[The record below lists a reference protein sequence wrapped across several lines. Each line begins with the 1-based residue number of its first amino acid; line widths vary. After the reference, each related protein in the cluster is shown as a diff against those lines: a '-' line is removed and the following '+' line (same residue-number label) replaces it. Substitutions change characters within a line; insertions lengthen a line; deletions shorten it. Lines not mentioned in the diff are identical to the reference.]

1 MKNRVNAYTG
11 WLTINAAIV
20 LVANNTSAEAIAKVE
35 SIVFVVIIFTFICI
49 SRIAY
54 IMIRLTPL
62 KRVRHI
68 RLTPILA
75 FETFPV
81 AFK

>member
-1 MKNRVNAYTG
+1 MKNRVNAYAG

-35 SIVFVVIIFTFICI
+35 SVIVFVIIFTFIDI

-54 IMIRLTPL
+54 IMIRLTP
-62 KRVRHI
+62 
-68 RLTPILA
+68 
-75 FETFPV
+75 
-81 AFK
+81 FK

>member
-1 MKNRVNAYTG
+1 LKNRVNAYAG

-35 SIVFVVIIFTFICI
+35 SVIVFFVIIFTFIYI

-54 IMIRLTPL
+54 IMIRLTP
-62 KRVRHI
+62 
-68 RLTPILA
+68 
-75 FETFPV
+75 
-81 AFK
+81 FK